1 LNREKE
7 IKNLENNT
15 DKKKSY
21 VLDSYAL
28 LAYFADEKGRGPV
41 EKVLTDALND
51 EVLIKMTVINLGEVI
66 YITERKRGLPD
77 AQLALSR
84 IKELPIKLIDISEE
98 LALVA
103 AHIKAEHSIAY
114 ADCFA
119 AALSRLQKAVLLT
132 GDPEFKKLE
141 KDIEIFW
148 L

>member
-1 LNREKE
+1 MNREKE

-28 LAYFADEKGRGPV
+28 LAYFADEKGRVPV

-84 IKELPIKLIDISEE
+84 IKELPIKLIDIGEE

-141 KDIEIFW
+141 KDIEIYW

>member
-7 IKNLENNT
+7 IENLKNNT

-28 LAYFADEKGRGPV
+28 LAYFADERGRRPV
-41 EKVLTDALND
+41 EKLLTDGLND
-51 EVLIKMTVINLGEVI
+51 EIFIKMTVINLGEVI
-66 YITERKRGLPD
+66 YIIERKRGLPD
-77 AQLALSR
+77 AQLTLSR
-84 IKELPIKLIDISEE
+84 IKELPIKLIDIDED
-98 LALVA
+98 LALAA

-119 AALSRLQKAVLLT
+119 AALSKLQKAVLVT

-141 KDIEIFW
+141 KEIEIFW

>member
-1 LNREKE
+1 M
-7 IKNLENNT
+7 ENNT
-15 DKKKSY
+15 DKKKNY
-21 VLDSYAL
+21 ILDSYAL
-28 LAYFADEKGRGPV
+28 LAYFADEEGREPV
-41 EKVLTDALND
+41 EKLLTDALND

-77 AQLALSR
+77 AQLTLSR
-84 IKELPIKLIDISEE
+84 VKELPIKLINIDED
-98 LALVA
+98 LALAA
-103 AHIKAEHSIAY
+103 AHIKAEYSIAY

-119 AALSRLQKAVLLT
+119 AALSNLQKAVLLT

>member
-1 LNREKE
+1 MNREKE

-41 EKVLTDALND
+41 EKLLTDALND

-66 YITERKRGLPD
+66 YIAERKRGLPE
-77 AQLALSR
+77 AQLTLSR
-84 IKELPIKLIDISEE
+84 IKELPIKLMDIDEE
-98 LALVA
+98 LALAA

>member
-1 LNREKE
+1 M
-7 IKNLENNT
+7 ENNT

-28 LAYFADEKGRGPV
+28 LAYFADEKGRVTV
-41 EKVLTDALND
+41 EKLLKDASND
-51 EVLIKMTVINLGEVI
+51 EALIKMTVINLGEVI

-77 AQLALSR
+77 AQLTLSR
-84 IKELPIKLIDISEE
+84 IKELPIKLININED
-98 LALVA
+98 LALAA
-103 AHIKAEHSIAY
+103 AHIKAEYSIAY

-119 AALSRLQKAVLLT
+119 AALSNLQKAVLLT

-141 KDIEIFW
+141 KEIEIFW

>member
-1 LNREKE
+1 M
-7 IKNLENNT
+7 ENNT

-41 EKVLTDALND
+41 EKLLTDALND

-66 YITERKRGLPD
+66 YIIERKRGLPD
-77 AQLALSR
+77 AQLTLSR
-84 IKELPIKLIDISEE
+84 IKELPIKLIDIDED
-98 LALVA
+98 LALAA
-103 AHIKAEHSIAY
+103 AHIKAERSIAY

-119 AALSRLQKAVLLT
+119 AALSKLQKAVLFT

>member
-7 IKNLENNT
+7 IKNLENNIK
-15 DKKKSY
+15 KKKSF

-28 LAYFADEKGRGPV
+28 LAYFADERGRGPV
-41 EKVLTDALND
+41 EKLLTDASNND
-51 EVLIKMTVINLGEVI
+51 ALIKMTVINLGEVI
-66 YITERKRGLPD
+66 YIVERKRGLQN
-77 AQLALSR
+77 AQLTLSR
-84 IKELPIKLIDISEE
+84 IKELPIKLIDIDEE
-98 LALVA
+98 LALAA

-119 AALSRLQKAVLLT
+119 AALSDLQKAVLLT
-132 GDPEFKKLE
+132 GDPEFKKIE

>member
-7 IKNLENNT
+7 IKNLENNIK
-15 DKKKSY
+15 KKKSF

-28 LAYFADEKGRGPV
+28 LAYFADERGRGPV
-41 EKVLTDALND
+41 EKLLTDASNND
-51 EVLIKMTVINLGEVI
+51 ALIKITVINLGEVI
-66 YITERKRGLPD
+66 YIVEKKRGLQD
-77 AQLALSR
+77 AQLTLSR
-84 IKELPIKLIDISEE
+84 IKELPIKLIDIDEE
-98 LALVA
+98 LALAA

-119 AALSRLQKAVLLT
+119 AALSDLQKAVLLT

>member
-1 LNREKE
+1 M
-7 IKNLENNT
+7 ENNT

-28 LAYFADEKGRGPV
+28 LAYFTDEKGREPV
-41 EKVLTDALND
+41 EKLLTDALND
-51 EVLIKMTVINLGEVI
+51 EVLIKMTVINLGEVV

-77 AQLALSR
+77 TQLTLSR
-84 IKELPIKLIDISEE
+84 IKELPIKLIDIDEG
-98 LALVA
+98 LALAA
-103 AHIKAEHSIAY
+103 AHIKAEHSISY
-114 ADCFA
+114 AACFA
-119 AALSRLQKAVLLT
+119 AALSKLQKAVLLT

>member
-1 LNREKE
+1 
-7 IKNLENNT
+7 LENNT

-41 EKVLTDALND
+41 EKLLTDALND

-66 YITERKRGLPD
+66 YIAERKRGLPE
-77 AQLALSR
+77 AQLTLSR
-84 IKELPIKLIDISEE
+84 IKELPIKLIDIDEE
-98 LALVA
+98 LALAA

-119 AALSRLQKAVLLT
+119 AALSDLQKAVLLT

>member
-1 LNREKE
+1 M
-7 IKNLENNT
+7 ENNT

-41 EKVLTDALND
+41 EKLLTDALND

-66 YITERKRGLPD
+66 YIAERKRGLPE
-77 AQLALSR
+77 AQLTLSR
-84 IKELPIKLIDISEE
+84 IKELPIKLMDIDEE
-98 LALVA
+98 LALAA

>member
-1 LNREKE
+1 MNREKE

-15 DKKKSY
+15 DNKKSY

-28 LAYFADEKGRGPV
+28 LAYFADERGREPV
-41 EKVLTDALND
+41 EKLLTVALNNND
-51 EVLIKMTVINLGEVI
+51 LISMTVINLGEVI
-66 YITERKRGLPD
+66 YIAERKRGLSD

-84 IKELPIKLIDISEE
+84 IKELPIELIDINED
-98 LALVA
+98 LALAA

-119 AALSRLQKAVLLT
+119 AALSIQHRSILLT
-132 GDPEFKKLE
+132 GDPEFKKVE
-141 KDIEIFW
+141 KDIEIYW

>member
-1 LNREKE
+1 MNREKE
-7 IKNLENNT
+7 IENLKNNT

-28 LAYFADEKGRGPV
+28 LAYFADERGRGPV
-41 EKVLTDALND
+41 EKLLT
-51 EVLIKMTVINLGEVI
+51 EVFNNETFIKMTVINLGEVI
-66 YITERKRGLPD
+66 YIIERKRGLPD
-77 AQLALSR
+77 AQLTLSR
-84 IKELPIKLIDISEE
+84 IKELPIKLIDIDED
-98 LALVA
+98 LALAA

-119 AALSRLQKAVLLT
+119 AALSKLQKAVLIT

-141 KDIEIFW
+141 KEIEIFW

>member
-1 LNREKE
+1 M
-7 IKNLENNT
+7 ENNT

-28 LAYFADEKGRGPV
+28 LAYFADEKGRVTV
-41 EKVLTDALND
+41 EKLLKDASND
-51 EVLIKMTVINLGEVI
+51 EALIKMTVINLGEVI

-77 AQLALSR
+77 AQLTLSR
-84 IKELPIKLIDISEE
+84 IKELPIKLININED
-98 LALVA
+98 LALAA
-103 AHIKAEHSIAY
+103 AHIKAEYSIAY

-119 AALSRLQKAVLLT
+119 AALSNQQKAVLLT

-141 KDIEIFW
+141 KEIEIFW

>member
-1 LNREKE
+1 MNREKE
-7 IKNLENNT
+7 IKNLENNIK
-15 DKKKSY
+15 KKKSF

-28 LAYFADEKGRGPV
+28 LAYFADERGRGPV
-41 EKVLTDALND
+41 EKLLTGALNND
-51 EVLIKMTVINLGEVI
+51 ALIKMTVINLGEVM
-66 YITERKRGLPD
+66 YIVERKRGLPD
-77 AQLALSR
+77 AQLTLSR
-84 IKELPIKLIDISEE
+84 IKELPIKLIDIDEE
-98 LALVA
+98 LILAA

-119 AALSRLQKAVLLT
+119 AALSDLQKAVLLT

>member
-1 LNREKE
+1 
-7 IKNLENNT
+7 LENNT
-15 DKKKSY
+15 DKKKSF

-28 LAYFADEKGRGPV
+28 LAYFEDERGRDPV
-41 EKVLTDALND
+41 EKLLTDALNND
-51 EVLIKMTVINLGEVI
+51 ALIKMTVINLGEVI
-66 YITERKRGLPD
+66 YITERKRGLHA

-84 IKELPIKLIDISEE
+84 IKELPIKLIDINED

-119 AALSRLQKAVLLT
+119 AALSNLQKAVLLT

>member
-1 LNREKE
+1 M
-7 IKNLENNT
+7 ENNIK
-15 DKKKSY
+15 KKKSF

-28 LAYFADEKGRGPV
+28 LAYFADERGRGPV
-41 EKVLTDALND
+41 EKLLTDASNND
-51 EVLIKMTVINLGEVI
+51 ALIKITVINLGEVI
-66 YITERKRGLPD
+66 YIVEKKRGLQD
-77 AQLALSR
+77 AQLTLSR
-84 IKELPIKLIDISEE
+84 IKELPIKLIDIDEE
-98 LALVA
+98 LALAA

-119 AALSRLQKAVLLT
+119 AALSDLQKAVLLT

>member
-1 LNREKE
+1 MNREKE

-28 LAYFADEKGRGPV
+28 LAYFADEKGRVTV
-41 EKVLTDALND
+41 EKLLKDASND
-51 EVLIKMTVINLGEVI
+51 EALIKMTVINLGEVI

-77 AQLALSR
+77 AQLTLSR
-84 IKELPIKLIDISEE
+84 IKELPIKLININED
-98 LALVA
+98 LALAA
-103 AHIKAEHSIAY
+103 AHIKAEYSIAY

-119 AALSRLQKAVLLT
+119 AALSNLQKAVLLT

-141 KDIEIFW
+141 KEIEIFW

>member
-1 LNREKE
+1 MNREKE
-7 IKNLENNT
+7 IKNLENNIK
-15 DKKKSY
+15 KKKSF

-28 LAYFADEKGRGPV
+28 LAYFADERGRGPV
-41 EKVLTDALND
+41 EKLLTDASNND
-51 EVLIKMTVINLGEVI
+51 ALIKITVINLGEVI
-66 YITERKRGLPD
+66 YIVEKKRGLQD
-77 AQLALSR
+77 AQLTLSR
-84 IKELPIKLIDISEE
+84 IKELPIKLIDIDEE
-98 LALVA
+98 LALAA

-119 AALSRLQKAVLLT
+119 AALSDLQKAVLLT

>member
-1 LNREKE
+1 MNREKE
-7 IKNLENNT
+7 ITNLESNT
-15 DKKKSY
+15 DKIKSY

-28 LAYFADEKGRGPV
+28 LAYFADERGRGPV
-41 EKVLTDALND
+41 EKLLTDALND

-77 AQLALSR
+77 AQLTLSR
-84 IKELPIKLIDISEE
+84 IKELPIKLIDIDED
-98 LALVA
+98 LALAA

-119 AALSRLQKAVLLT
+119 AALSNLQKATLLT
-132 GDPEFKKLE
+132 GDPGFKKLE
-141 KDIEIFW
+141 KDIKIFW